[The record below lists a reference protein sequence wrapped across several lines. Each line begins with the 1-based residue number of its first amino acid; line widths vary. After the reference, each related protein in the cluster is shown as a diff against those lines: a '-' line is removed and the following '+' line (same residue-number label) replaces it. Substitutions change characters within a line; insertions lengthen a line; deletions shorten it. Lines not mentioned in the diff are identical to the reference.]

1 MTDIQPPKDYEEPMS
16 LGWTLASLTLFALGA
31 WTALA
36 VIATAVW
43 WLLT

>member
-16 LGWTLASLTLFALGA
+16 LGWTLASLTLFALAA
-31 WTALA
+31 WATLA

-43 WLLT
+43 WLIT